1 MEKLRTL
8 IVDDEAL
15 ARRGLCLRLR
25 DIPDVEIV
33 GECANGRQALKAIQ
47 ELDPD
52 LIFLDIQ
59 MPGINGFEVVQNLQQ
74 DHMPAVVFVTA
85 YDRYAIKAF
94 DVFALDYILK
104 PADDAHLLRALDR
117 ARHHLRNK
125 QALCDKHKLLAMI
138 GELTGKAPAELGD
151 WLAGANDTADP
162 YPDKIAI
169 KDGDVITLL
178 PVTEIAWIDAA
189 GDYMCVHAGDAVHI
203 MRTTMKALETRL
215 DPALF
220 QRIHRSTIVNVKCVR
235 SISPHMNGEYH
246 LLLEGGMRLKMSRN
260 YKDCLEKLIR

>member
-15 ARRGLCLRLR
+15 ARRGLCLRLQG
-25 DIPDVEIV
+25 ITDVEIV

-59 MPGINGFEVVQNLQQ
+59 MPGINGFEVVKNLQQ

-85 YDRYAIKAF
+85 FDQYAIKAF

-104 PADDAHLLRALDR
+104 PADEAHLSRALDR
-117 ARHHLRNK
+117 ARRHRAEK
-125 QALCDKHKLLAMI
+125 QTLSDKHKLLAAI
-138 GELTGKAPAELGD
+138 GALTGKTPAELDD
-151 WLAGANDTADP
+151 WLDQANNTP

-178 PVTEIAWIDAA
+178 PVAEIAWIDAA

-215 DPALF
+215 DPARF

-260 YKDCLEKLIR
+260 YKDCLEKLIP